1 MFLKTFFPYT
11 VIEWNKLDL
20 DVHKSEYYA
29 TFQNSLLKLGK
40 PIQCIMHSNDNPVGS
55 CIR

>member
-40 PIQCIMHSNDNPVGS
+40 PIQCIMHSNDNPAGS